1 MLLWFIWTKNLKKFN
16 NVKASRYNFF
26 YKITKDLLLII
37 GCRVLSIINADKY
50 NLIRTITAPD
60 SSCIC
65 VSYMLSKNIFLTRD
79 FIYNIKKC
87 KIDGD
92 NIIINFNRRICP

>member
-1 MLLWFIWTKNLKKFN
+1 MGHKIFIMKVIIIIIKYAFMIYLNIKLKKFN

-50 NLIRTITAPD
+50 PVNLM
-60 SSCIC
+60 
-65 VSYMLSKNIFLTRD
+65 V
-79 FIYNIKKC
+79 
-87 KIDGD
+87 KI
-92 NIIINFNRRICP
+92 